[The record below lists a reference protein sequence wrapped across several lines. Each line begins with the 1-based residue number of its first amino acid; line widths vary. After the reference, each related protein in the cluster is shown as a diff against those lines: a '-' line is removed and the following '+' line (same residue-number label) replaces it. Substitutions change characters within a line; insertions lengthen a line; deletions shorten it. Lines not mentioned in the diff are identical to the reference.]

1 MLIDFVNWKVDKKNL
16 SFGRQMAIFDV
27 WTFFPS
33 LVDSFWRGKGMDSVG
48 YLNSIVISLYVIVE
62 IKSWTYYFK
71 YLKVFYV
78 IL

>member
-16 SFGRQMAIFDV
+16 SFGKQMAILMFGP
-27 WTFFPS
+27 FSS
-33 LVDSFWRGKGMDSVG
+33 LNWLILGGKGMSSVG

>member
-16 SFGRQMAIFDV
+16 SFGDKWLFWCLDL
-27 WTFFPS
+27 FSS
-33 LVDSFWRGKGMDSVG
+33 LNWLILEGKGMDSVG